1 MLAKPLIA
9 FGLLCVSSLLHAQ
22 TYEQGLTQLSGKIAQ
37 SVESKDAQVATVLD
51 LNSLDGS
58 VTQLGKLV
66 AQDVF
71 DQLVSGA
78 SSVSWIDP
86 SRRDFI
92 LKENKLAADRL
103 MDPATQKQ
111 LGKLLGLS
119 VIVSGTVTELGDSAR
134 INLRA
139 VEIETARV
147 IGSAS
152 ITVELPDAL
161 KRLNDRRS
169 AAPASGT
176 SNRPEVRNET
186 FVIRPRYVSLLNSPN
201 FIYFK
206 WATSLE
212 IENISGE
219 DVYVRI
225 TGMSLGACTYGI
237 GYGKINGLASWGQYE
252 SVNNKDKDKEERLQ
266 LATLLTAGQVT
277 TFTASDTCE
286 RENLPAFSSGLVDIS
301 VNLAVDIADKY
312 ARLSM
317 SVSDAKIQINS
328 AGK

>member
-9 FGLLCVSSLLHAQ
+9 FGLLCISSLLHAQ

-37 SVESKDAQVATVLD
+37 SVESKGAQVATVLD

-78 SSVSWIDP
+78 PSVSWIDP

-92 LKENKLAADRL
+92 LKENQLAADRL

-119 VIVSGTVTELGDSAR
+119 VIVSGTVTELGESAR
-134 INLRA
+134 IQLRA

-152 ITVELPDAL
+152 TTVALPDAM

-169 AAPASGT
+169 SAPASGT
-176 SNRPEVRNET
+176 SNRPELRNET
-186 FVIRPRYVSLLNSPN
+186 FVIRPRYVSLLHYND
-201 FIYFK
+201 YQFK

-212 IENISGE
+212 IENVSGGE
-219 DVYVRI
+219 VYVRI
-225 TGMSLGACTYGI
+225 TGMSVGACGEYGEV
-237 GYGKINGLASWGQYE
+237 NGLASWGFERYYGE
-252 SVNNKDKDKEERLQ
+252 EKDREKRLS
-266 LATLLTAGQVT
+266 LATLMAPGQVT
-277 TFTASDTCE
+277 TFTVKNICD
-286 RENLPAFSSGLVDIS
+286 RNNLAAFSSGLVDVS
-301 VNLAVDIADKY
+301 VDLAVDIGNKY

-317 SVSDAKIQINS
+317 SVPDAKIQVNS
-328 AGK
+328 AAK

>member
-22 TYEQGLTQLSGKIAQ
+22 TYEQGITQLSGKIAQ
-37 SVESKDAQVATVLD
+37 SVESKGAQVATVLD

-66 AQDVF
+66 AQDLF

-78 SSVSWIDP
+78 PSVSWIDP

-92 LKENKLAADRL
+92 LKENQLAADRL

-134 INLRA
+134 IQLRA

-152 ITVELPDAL
+152 TTVELPDAL

-169 AAPASGT
+169 SAPAIGT
-176 SNRPEVRNET
+176 SSRPEVRNET
-186 FVIRPRYVSLLNSPN
+186 FVIRPRYVSLLDYNGQE
-201 FIYFK
+201 FM
-206 WATSLE
+206 WVTSLE
-212 IENISGE
+212 LENISGGE
-219 DVYVRI
+219 LYVRI
-225 TGMSLGACTYGI
+225 TGMSVGACS
-237 GYGKINGLASWGQYE
+237 GYREVNGLASWGREYY
-252 SVNNKDKDKEERLQ
+252 NGEERDREKRLG
-266 LATLLTAGQVT
+266 LATLMVPGKVT
-277 TFTASDTCE
+277 TITVKNTCY
-286 RENLPAFSSGLVDIS
+286 RENLAAFSSGLVDVS
-301 VNLAVDIADKY
+301 VDLAVDFGDKY

-317 SVSDAKIQINS
+317 SVPDAKIQVNS
-328 AGK
+328 AAK